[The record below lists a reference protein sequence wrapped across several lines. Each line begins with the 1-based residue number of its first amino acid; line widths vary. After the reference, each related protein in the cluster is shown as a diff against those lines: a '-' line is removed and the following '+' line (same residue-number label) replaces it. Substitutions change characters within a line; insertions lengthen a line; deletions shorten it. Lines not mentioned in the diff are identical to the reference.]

1 MQLASCLKPGIDD
14 RDDIQVGQCMAQ
26 NGFEVGWE
34 ASKGIVT
41 TFEAMDED
49 EQQCSLWHI
58 EQTFLVTLGV
68 AER

>member
-1 MQLASCLKPGIDD
+1 
-14 RDDIQVGQCMAQ
+14 MAQ